1 MRPLATT
8 PELQRVHALVRDLV
22 PYQPQ
27 DHRLDRD
34 MAALA
39 ALAADGR
46 LSHVL
51 E

>member
-1 MRPLATT
+1 
-8 PELQRVHALVRDLV
+8 VRELV

-46 LSHVL
+46 LGHFL
-51 E
+51 D